1 MPFFFLIR
9 SITILYTTKS
19 NVSMKKNI
27 QETEL
32 SYYGLYLL
40 NYLREHRFTEAK
52 DLSFVK
58 SRADRAAEIYEQAR
72 REGYTTEGAQELAMA
87 DLMRGFHYPK
97 YTLLMEVLEREFDRE
112 VPEAKRTTF
121 AEKLLPLIDN
131 VFSIYDLSDDF
142 FAQSPEYD
150 LLYSELTGAVILYLE
165 EYGI

>member
-1 MPFFFLIR
+1 MNNK
-9 SITILYTTKS
+9 T
-19 NVSMKKNI
+19 I

-40 NYLREHRFTEAK
+40 NYLKEHRFVEAK
-52 DLSFVK
+52 NLSFVQ
-58 SRADRAAEIYEQAR
+58 SRADRAAEVYEQAR
-72 REGYTTEGAQELAMA
+72 HEGYSADGAQELAMA
-87 DLMRGFHYPK
+87 DLVRGLHYPK

-112 VPEAKRTTF
+112 VPETTRAAF

-131 VFSIYDLSDDF
+131 VFSIYDLTDNF
-142 FAQSPEYD
+142 FAQTPEYD

>member
-1 MPFFFLIR
+1 M
-9 SITILYTTKS
+9 
-19 NVSMKKNI
+19 NKKTI

-40 NYLREHRFTEAK
+40 NYLKEHRFVEAK
-52 DLSFVK
+52 NLSFVQ
-58 SRADRAAEIYEQAR
+58 SRADRAAEVYEQAR
-72 REGYTTEGAQELAMA
+72 HEGYSADGAQELAMA
-87 DLMRGFHYPK
+87 DLVRGLHYPK

-112 VPEAKRTTF
+112 VPETTRAAF

-131 VFSIYDLSDDF
+131 VFSIYDLTDNF
-142 FAQSPEYD
+142 FAQSPEDD

>member
-1 MPFFFLIR
+1 M
-9 SITILYTTKS
+9 
-19 NVSMKKNI
+19 NKKTI

-40 NYLREHRFTEAK
+40 NYLKEYRFVEAK
-52 DLSFVK
+52 NLSFVQ
-58 SRADRAAEIYEQAR
+58 SRADRAAEVYEQAR
-72 REGYTTEGAQELAMA
+72 HEGYSADGAQELAMA
-87 DLMRGFHYPK
+87 DLVRGLHYPK

-112 VPEAKRTTF
+112 VPETTRAAF

-131 VFSIYDLSDDF
+131 VFSIYDLTDDF

>member
-1 MPFFFLIR
+1 M
-9 SITILYTTKS
+9 
-19 NVSMKKNI
+19 NKKTI

-40 NYLREHRFTEAK
+40 NYLKEHRFVEAK
-52 DLSFVK
+52 NLSFVQ
-58 SRADRAAEIYEQAR
+58 SRADRAAEVYEQAR
-72 REGYTTEGAQELAMA
+72 HEGYSADGAQELAMA
-87 DLMRGFHYPK
+87 DLVRGLHYPK

-112 VPEAKRTTF
+112 VPETTRAAF

-131 VFSIYDLSDDF
+131 VFSIYDLTDNF
-142 FAQSPEYD
+142 FAQTPEYD

>member
-1 MPFFFLIR
+1 MNNK
-9 SITILYTTKS
+9 T
-19 NVSMKKNI
+19 I

-40 NYLREHRFTEAK
+40 NYLKEHRFVEAK
-52 DLSFVK
+52 DLSFVQ
-58 SRADRAAEIYEQAR
+58 SRADHAAEVYEQAR
-72 REGYTTEGAQELAMA
+72 REGYSADGAQELAMA
-87 DLMRGFHYPK
+87 DLVRGLHYPK
-97 YTLLMEVLEREFDRE
+97 YTLLMEVLEREFDSE
-112 VPEAKRTTF
+112 VPETKRAAF

-131 VFSIYDLSDDF
+131 VFSIYDLTDDF